1 MKGAPEATPP
11 PGLHARRAGPRF
23 STGMVVLLACL
34 LTLSG
39 CAYFNTFYHAKRYYG
54 QARKAQESAATGK
67 PSGNASDLYKKSI
80 DKCQKVIEKYPG
92 SKWQDDAHLLLA
104 KAYYGRG
111 DYLSAEN
118 TLEQFTTKF
127 ADSELY
133 PEAMDWK
140 GRTAYAKEDYEDA
153 RETWKKLLSRFPK
166 YENREGVEF
175 QMAESLWKD
184 DRDDEAEPALG
195 AYLKAYPGGEHAGQA
210 RLALGQLYQDQKRY
224 QEATRAFSEV
234 ADRAQSQQDRRQAQL
249 FLGESLES
257 QGRDDDALDLYE
269 RLALSLDPDVFTTRM
284 SSEDLALMEE
294 NRRLA
299 AEQARQDS
307 LATLTQLGVSSDT
320 TKATTTT
327 EQQQQALA
335 NTVNPSQAKKRNP
348 ADPRDQQLAQVLLR
362 EGRVRARL
370 GQPWD
375 AMEVFKQV
383 LREWPRTPYAAEA
396 QYRIGYTYEVN
407 LEDFDQAQRAYGEV
421 AKEGVSVFRDDAAR
435 RAKNLSTVKNLLA
448 TASADTAFQ
457 ARAAA
462 AEARFMRAELYLFQ
476 QENPEKATDEYR
488 GIETEFAGSEYA
500 AKAGLALAWV
510 ASEQGDSTAAATKY
524 AEVAQDYPRTE
535 YGRRASE
542 VLYGPEPEPEPMDFA
557 GPSLEALRSRENL
570 ASIEASLPPKPAAAD
585 SAAGPALAATV
596 PPSGTGTGAGPEMI
610 VPKKPVPKVPDS
622 GSLADFVT
630 ASRETVSTPPPDG
643 GTPSPGA
650 GSTALSTAD
659 GIPTPV
665 AANTTPPGGVAAPF
679 PGEETPAT
687 AAGTPAPTAGD
698 AAATPASAGN
708 PTPASA
714 TAEGTAPTPSGG
726 APGGG
731 APVETPSG
739 PNPGFNP
746 GAETVAGGGEAA
758 AGGKTGEAGL
768 PAAGPDV
775 RARVPVVQP
784 LHPAAETPKAMSEGP
799 APDVPVSSA
808 AVGLNPL
815 QPVAAAT
822 GDSVWTPRRY
832 TPGETVP
839 GHLMG
844 VPRGLYLDPMAS
856 PRRGQD
862 APPPAAGEAG
872 REGKPAAKPD
882 KPAAK
887 EPAKETSKE
896 PPKDPPKDGGA
907 KADSTSGKGDR

>member
-1 MKGAPEATPP
+1 MKGAPEATPR

-80 DKCQKVIEKYPG
+80 DKCQKVIENYPG

-118 TLEQFTTKF
+118 TLDQFTTKF

-184 DRDDEAEPALG
+184 GRDDEAEPALG
-195 AYLKAYPGGEHAGQA
+195 AYLKAYAGGEHAGQA

-307 LATLTQLGVSSDT
+307 LATLSQLGVSSDT
-320 TKATTTT
+320 TKATTAT

-335 NTVNPSQAKKRNP
+335 NTVNPSQVKKRNP

-421 AKEGVSVFRDDAAR
+421 AKEGVSAFRDDATR

-448 TASADTAFQ
+448 TASADTASQ

-476 QENPEKATDEYR
+476 QENPEKAIDEYR

-510 ASEQGDSTAAATKY
+510 ASEQGDSTAAASKY
-524 AEVAQDYPRTE
+524 AEVAQTYPRTE

-542 VLYGPEPEPEPMDFA
+542 VLYGPEPEPEPTDFA

-585 SAAGPALAATV
+585 SAAGPALAATA

-610 VPKKPVPKVPDS
+610 VPKKPVPNVPDS

-650 GSTALSTAD
+650 SSTALSTAD
-659 GIPTPV
+659 GI
-665 AANTTPPGGVAAPF
+665 
-679 PGEETPAT
+679 
-687 AAGTPAPTAGD
+687 
-698 AAATPASAGN
+698 S
-708 PTPASA
+708 TPASA
-714 TAEGTAPTPSGG
+714 TAQGTAPTPSGG
-726 APGGG
+726 ASGGG

-746 GAETVAGGGEAA
+746 GAETVAGEGEAA
-758 AGGKTGEAGL
+758 AGGKTGEAGQ

-799 APDVPVSSA
+799 APDVPVSSGA
-808 AVGLNPL
+808 AGLNPL

-844 VPRGLYLDPMAS
+844 VPRGLYLDPTAP
-856 PRRGQD
+856 PRRSQD
-862 APPPAAGEAG
+862 APPPAAGESG
-872 REGKPAAKPD
+872 REAKPAAKPD

-887 EPAKETSKE
+887 EPAKETSKD
-896 PPKDPPKDGGA
+896 PPKDPPKDRGA
-907 KADSTSGKGDR
+907 KPDSTSGKGDR